1 MLVTFV
7 LALVVFSVLAFR
19 GLGFL
24 AWIAAA
30 GVWLIGWRIV
40 GVDSPLLF
48 EITAIVLIVLAIVF
62 GVPLVRRH
70 LVSRFIM
77 PAFARVLPH
86 LGVVSHNEVPPHL
99 QLSSVAVL
107 D

>member
-1 MLVTFV
+1 MRGRERMIRGSRYRRRIIGIPARGCPMLVTFV
-7 LALVVFSVLAFR
+7 LALVVFCVLAFR

-24 AWIAAA
+24 AWVAAT

-48 EITAIVLIVLAIVF
+48 EVTPIVLLALAILF

-70 LVSRFIM
+70 LVSR
-77 PAFARVLPH
+77 
-86 LGVVSHNEVPPHL
+86 
-99 QLSSVAVL
+99 
-107 D
+107 